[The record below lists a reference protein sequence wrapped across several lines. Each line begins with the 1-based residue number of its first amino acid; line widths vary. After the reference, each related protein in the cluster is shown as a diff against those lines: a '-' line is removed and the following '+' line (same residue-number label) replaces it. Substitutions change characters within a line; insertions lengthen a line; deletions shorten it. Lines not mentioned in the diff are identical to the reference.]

1 MATTKHV
8 LNAVNRVAKGSN
20 EARRVRAKG
29 MIPAV
34 VYSKTTT
41 PQNVAVPESEWEAL
55 QKFEFNLVSLVEDG
69 KETLVLVKEVQHN
82 FIKGKASH
90 IDFMAVDSSK
100 PITAMVP
107 LHRGHADPVG
117 IAKGGI
123 LEEYVHEIEVEC
135 LPGNLPEAI
144 VADVSKLDMDD
155 SLRVQD
161 LVLPEGVV
169 AKTHGDVTLFHVL
182 NPAAIKEDVPAPAE
196 APADAAAEPEVIGEK
211 EKAERAAAREAAKK

>member
-8 LNAVNRVAKGSN
+8 LNATSRVAKGSN

-41 PQNVAVPESEWEAL
+41 PQSVAVPESEWEAL
-55 QKFEFNLVSLVEDG
+55 QKFEFNLVSLLEDG

-90 IDFMAVDSSK
+90 IDFMAVDTNK

-123 LEEYVHEIEVEC
+123 LEEYVHEVEVEC
-135 LPGNLPEAI
+135 LPSNLPEAI
-144 VADVSKLDMDD
+144 VVDVSGMDMDD
-155 SLRVQD
+155 SFRVGD
-161 LVLPEGVV
+161 LVLPEGVTV
-169 AKTHGDVTLFHVL
+169 KTHSDVTLFHVL
-182 NPAAIKEDVPAPAE
+182 NPAAIKEDVPAAAEAAPAE
-196 APADAAAEPEVIGEK
+196 AAEPEVIGEK
-211 EKAERAAAREAAKK
+211 EKEERAAAREAAKK

>member
-1 MATTKHV
+1 MATMKHV
-8 LNAVNRVAKGSN
+8 LNVTSRAAKGSN

-41 PQNVAVPESEWEAL
+41 PQNVAVLESEWEAL
-55 QKFEFNLVSLVEDG
+55 QKYEFNLVSLMEEG
-69 KETLVLVKEVQHN
+69 KETLVLVKEIQNN

-90 IDFMAVDSSK
+90 IDFLAIDMTK
-100 PITAMVP
+100 PIVATVP

-117 IAKGGI
+117 CSKGGA

-135 LPGNLPEAI
+135 LPNMLPEAI
-144 VADVSKLDMDD
+144 VADISGIEMGS
-155 SLRVQD
+155 SLRVSD
-161 LVLPEGVV
+161 LALPEGVT
-169 AKTHGDVTLFHVL
+169 AKTNGDVMLFAVID
-182 NPAAIKEDVPAPAE
+182 PAAVKEEAPAE
-196 APADAAAEPEVIGEK
+196 AGANEPEVIGEK

>member
-8 LNAVNRVAKGSN
+8 LNVTSRAAKGSN

-41 PQNVAVPESEWEAL
+41 PKNVAVLMSEWESL
-55 QKFEFNLVSLVEDG
+55 QKYEFNLVSLMEEGV
-69 KETLVLVKEVQHN
+69 ETLVLVKEVQNN

-90 IDFMAVDSSK
+90 IDFLAVDMTK
-100 PITAMVP
+100 PITAVVP

-117 IAKGGI
+117 CGKGGM

-135 LPGNLPEAI
+135 LPSQLPEAI
-144 VADVSKLDMDD
+144 VADISGVEMGAAF
-155 SLRVQD
+155 RVRD
-161 LVLPEGVV
+161 LALPEGVT
-169 AKTHGDVTLFHVL
+169 AKTHGDVTLFAVID
-182 NPAAIKEDVPAPAE
+182 PAAVKEDLPAE
-196 APADAAAEPEVIGEK
+196 AGANEPEVIGEK